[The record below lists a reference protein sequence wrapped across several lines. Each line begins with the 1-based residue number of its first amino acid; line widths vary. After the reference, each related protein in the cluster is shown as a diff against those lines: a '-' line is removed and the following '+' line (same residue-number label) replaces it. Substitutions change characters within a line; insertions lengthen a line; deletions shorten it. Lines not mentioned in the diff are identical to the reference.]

1 MASIVVAGDTSGT
14 VTLAAPSTA
23 GTTTLTLPTTSG
35 TVLTSASSVASSQ
48 LPTGSVLQ
56 VLQTVKTDTFSS
68 ATTNSWV
75 DVTGLSVAITPSSS
89 SNKILVMAQV
99 MAAGAV
105 TTNNVLLRLVRDSTA
120 IDVGATASNRVPSFA
135 CTQAANDNNNANNVN
150 ASFLDSPSTTSSTTY
165 KIQAWSN
172 SATMYINRSPNDN
185 DASYAPRGA
194 STITVMEIKG

>member
-1 MASIVVAGDTSGT
+1 MGDIVLAGSTSGT
-14 VTLAAPSTA
+14 VTISPPASA
-23 GTTTLTLPTTSG
+23 GTTTLTLPSTSG
-35 TVLTSASSVASSQ
+35 TIVTTNT
-48 LPTGSVLQ
+48 LPAGSVLQ
-56 VLQTVKTDTFSS
+56 VVQTVKTDTFSS
-68 ATTNSWV
+68 STTNSWV
-75 DVTGLSVAITPSSS
+75 DITGLSVSITPSSS

-135 CTQAANDNNNANNVN
+135 CTQASNDNNNANNVN
-150 ASFLDSPSTTSSTTY
+150 ASYLDSPATTSSTTY

-172 SATMYINRSPNDN
+172 SATMYINRSPNDT

-194 STITVMEIKG
+194 STITVLEIKG